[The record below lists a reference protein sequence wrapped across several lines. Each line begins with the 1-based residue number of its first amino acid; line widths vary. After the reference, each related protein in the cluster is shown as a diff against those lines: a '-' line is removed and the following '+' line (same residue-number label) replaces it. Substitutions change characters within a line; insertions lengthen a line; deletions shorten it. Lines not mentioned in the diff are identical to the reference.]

1 MFAGQP
7 PSSSDPTKRLRR
19 RMGHVL
25 DAFHR
30 LLLQIGGANIAG
42 TDRAEKPPTSS
53 SFADEKRV
61 GSLLLSTAARDPWTR
76 RVVRL
81 AAREAY
87 RLALAVALGVGAA
100 LVA

>member
-1 MFAGQP
+1 L
-7 PSSSDPTKRLRR
+7 PSTARQSVIFDCSARYARSAR
-19 RMGHVL
+19 
-25 DAFHR
+25 
-30 LLLQIGGANIAG
+30 IAPLS
-42 TDRAEKPPTSS
+42 PPTSS
-53 SFADEKRV
+53 SLADEKRV